1 MATIEELNTRLNAL
15 INNLKPQARRALARN
30 IGQQLRKNQAKRIAS
45 QQNPDG
51 SAFEPR
57 KPQKQLR
64 KKKGRIKRKAMFAKI
79 RTAKHL
85 RFRAETNGIKVGFN
99 GGTAAIANIHQQG
112 LKARVRKD
120 RDYKVQ
126 YAQRELLGFSDED
139 RELIEGLVIEQ
150 LSFGN

>member
-57 KPQKQLR
+57 KPQK
-64 KKKGRIKRKAMFAKI
+64 
-79 RTAKHL
+79 
-85 RFRAETNGIKVGFN
+85 
-99 GGTAAIANIHQQG
+99 
-112 LKARVRKD
+112 
-120 RDYKVQ
+120 
-126 YAQRELLGFSDED
+126 
-139 RELIEGLVIEQ
+139 
-150 LSFGN
+150 

>member
-1 MATIEELNTRLNAL
+1 MATIDEVNTRLNAL
-15 INNLKPQARRALARN
+15 INNLKPQARRVLARN
-30 IGQQLRKNQAKRIAS
+30 IGQQLRKSQAKRI
-45 QQNPDG
+45 QTQKNPDG
-51 SAFEPR
+51 TAFEPR

-64 KKKGRIKRKAMFAKI
+64 KKKGRIKRKAMFAKL
-79 RTAKHL
+79 RTTKHL
-85 RFRAETNGIKVGFN
+85 RFRAEANAINIGFN
-99 GGTAAIANIHQQG
+99 GGSAAIANIHQQG

-139 RELIEGLVIEQ
+139 KELIEGLVIEQ